1 MARGLNKVMLIGHL
15 GKDPDVRYS
24 ARGRAVGE
32 EHYAGD
38 RSLLLEH
45 QRQVM
50 PSEVAQDHRLLHER
64 RKALGVDGQPYSVL

>member
-1 MARGLNKVMLIGHL
+1 LPQGALAFSVDQPVALDGYG
-15 GKDPDVRYS
+15 YS